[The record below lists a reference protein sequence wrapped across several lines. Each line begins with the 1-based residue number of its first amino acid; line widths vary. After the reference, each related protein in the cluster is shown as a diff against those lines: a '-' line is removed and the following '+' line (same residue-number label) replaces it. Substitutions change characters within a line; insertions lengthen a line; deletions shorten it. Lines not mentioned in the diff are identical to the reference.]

1 MIKKYFLAVLLLFS
15 FTVMFSQSGKAYQ
28 IFNKKGK
35 KQSYKKMI
43 KKLAKA
49 DVVFF
54 GELHNNS
61 IIHWLELQVTKDLLK
76 KRNLV
81 LGAEMIEADNQTPL
95 NKYLQNKIDKKALD
109 TTARLWNNFK
119 TDYKPLVD
127 FAKDK
132 KIKFIATNVPRRNA
146 KIVFRK
152 GFEGLNSLPESE
164 KKWIA
169 PLPVEYDKNLPGYV
183 KMLEMMGGHGGE
195 NLPKAQ
201 AIKDATMA
209 YFIAENLEKEK
220 LFLHYNGSYHS
231 DNFEGIVWYL
241 KRKFPNLKIMTI
253 TTVEQNKVN
262 KLKEENKN
270 IADFIIAV
278 PMDMA
283 KSY

>member
-1 MIKKYFLAVLLLFS
+1 MKKYLLVILFS
-15 FTVMFSQSGKAYQ
+15 LSISVVFAQNGKAYQ

-35 KQSYKKMI
+35 KQSYKKML
-43 KKLAKA
+43 KKLEKA

-54 GELHNNS
+54 GELHNNA
-61 IIHWLELQVTKDLLK
+61 IIHWLELQVTKDLAK

-81 LGAEMIEADNQTPL
+81 LGAEMLEADNQEAL
-95 NKYLQNKIDKKALD
+95 DKYLQSKIDKKALD
-109 TTARLWNNFK
+109 TTARLWPNFK

-127 FAKDK
+127 FAKK
-132 KIKFIATNVPRRNA
+132 NNLKFIATNVPRRNA

-152 GFEGLNSLPESE
+152 GFEGLEKLSETE

-169 PLPVEYDKNLPGYV
+169 PLPISYDKNLPGYV

-209 YFIAENLEKEK
+209 YFIGKNLEKNK

-231 DNFEGIVWYL
+231 NNFEGIVWYL
-241 KRKFPNLKIMTI
+241 KKKNPNLKILTI
-253 TTVEQNKVN
+253 TTVEQNQLK
-262 KLKEENKN
+262 KLEEENKG
-270 IADFIIAV
+270 IADFTIAV
-278 PMDMA
+278 PEDMA

>member
-1 MIKKYFLAVLLLFS
+1 MKKYLLVILFS
-15 FTVMFSQSGKAYQ
+15 LSISVVFAQNGKAYQ

-35 KQSYKKMI
+35 KQSYKKML
-43 KKLAKA
+43 KKLEKA

-54 GELHNNS
+54 GELHNNT
-61 IIHWLELQVTKDLLK
+61 IIHWLELQVTKDLAK

-81 LGAEMIEADNQTPL
+81 LGAEMLEADNQEAL
-95 NKYLQNKIDKKALD
+95 DKYLQNKIDKKALD
-109 TTARLWNNFK
+109 TTARLWPNFK

-127 FAKDK
+127 FAKK
-132 KIKFIATNVPRRNA
+132 NNLKFIATNVPRRNA

-152 GFEGLNSLPESE
+152 GFEGLEKLSETE

-169 PLPVEYDKNLPGYV
+169 PLPIPYDKNLPGYV
-183 KMLEMMGGHGGE
+183 KMLEMMGGHGGD

-209 YFIAENLEKEK
+209 YFIGKNLEKNK

-231 DNFEGIVWYL
+231 NNFEGIVWYL
-241 KRKFPNLKIMTI
+241 KKKNPNLKILTI
-253 TTVEQNKVN
+253 TTVEQNQLK
-262 KLKEENKN
+262 KLEEENKG
-270 IADFIIAV
+270 IADFTIAV
-278 PMDMA
+278 PDDMA

>member
-1 MIKKYFLAVLLLFS
+1 MKNYFLVILFLVSIS
-15 FTVMFSQSGKAYQ
+15 FAFSQDGKAYQ

-35 KQSYKKMI
+35 KQSYKKML
-43 KKLAKA
+43 KKLEDA

-61 IIHWLELQVTKDLLK
+61 IIHWLELQVTKDLAK
-76 KRNLV
+76 KKKLI
-81 LGAEMIEADNQTPL
+81 LGAEMLEADNQDAVT
-95 NKYLQNKIDKKALD
+95 NYLQNKIDKKALD
-109 TTARLWNNFK
+109 STARLWPNFK

-127 FAKDK
+127 FAKK
-132 KIKFIATNVPRRNA
+132 NKLKFIATNVPRRNA
-146 KIVFRK
+146 RIVFRK
-152 GFEGLNSLPESE
+152 GFKGLEKLSKTE

-169 PLPVEYDKNLPGYV
+169 PLPIPYDKNLPGYV
-183 KMLEMMGGHGGE
+183 KMLKMMNGHGGE

-209 YFIAENLEKEK
+209 YFISKNLEKGT

-231 DNFEGIVWYL
+231 NNFEGIIWYL
-241 KRKFPNLKIMTI
+241 KKRNPTLKIKII
-253 TTVEQNKVN
+253 TTVEQQQLK
-262 KLKEENKN
+262 KLKEENKG

-278 PMDMA
+278 PEDMA

>member
-1 MIKKYFLAVLLLFS
+1 MKNYFLVILFLVSIS
-15 FTVMFSQSGKAYQ
+15 FAFSQDGKAYQ
-28 IFNKKGK
+28 IFNKKRK

-43 KKLAKA
+43 KKLEDA

-61 IIHWLELQVTKDLLK
+61 IIHWLELQVTKDLAK
-76 KRNLV
+76 KKKLI
-81 LGAEMIEADNQTPL
+81 LGAEMLEADNQDAVT
-95 NKYLQNKIDKKALD
+95 NYLQNKIDKKALD
-109 TTARLWNNFK
+109 STARLWPNFK

-127 FAKDK
+127 FAKK
-132 KIKFIATNVPRRNA
+132 NKLKFIATNVPRRNA
-146 KIVFRK
+146 RIVFRK
-152 GFEGLNSLPESE
+152 GFKGLEKLSKTE

-169 PLPVEYDKNLPGYV
+169 PLPIPYDKNLPGYV
-183 KMLEMMGGHGGE
+183 KMLKMMNGHGGE

-209 YFIAENLEKEK
+209 YFISKNLEKGT

-231 DNFEGIVWYL
+231 NNFEGIIWYL
-241 KRKFPNLKIMTI
+241 KKRNPTLKIKII
-253 TTVEQNKVN
+253 TTVEQQQLK
-262 KLKEENKN
+262 KLKEENKG

-278 PMDMA
+278 PEDMA

>member
-1 MIKKYFLAVLLLFS
+1 MKNYFLVILFLVSIS
-15 FTVMFSQSGKAYQ
+15 FAFSQDGKAYQ

-35 KQSYKKMI
+35 KQSYKKML
-43 KKLAKA
+43 KKLEDT

-61 IIHWLELQVTKDLLK
+61 IIHWLELQVTKDLAK
-76 KRNLV
+76 KKKLI
-81 LGAEMIEADNQTPL
+81 LGAEMLEADNQDAVTD
-95 NKYLQNKIDKKALD
+95 YLQNKIDKKALD
-109 TTARLWNNFK
+109 STARLWPNFK

-127 FAKDK
+127 FAKK
-132 KIKFIATNVPRRNA
+132 NKLKFIATNVPRRNA
-146 KIVFRK
+146 RIVFRK
-152 GFEGLNSLPESE
+152 GFEGLEKLSKTE

-169 PLPVEYDKNLPGYV
+169 PLPIPYDKNLPGYV
-183 KMLEMMGGHGGE
+183 KMLKMMNGHGGE

-209 YFIAENLEKEK
+209 YFISKNLEKGK

-231 DNFEGIVWYL
+231 NNFEGILWYL
-241 KRKFPNLKIMTI
+241 KKRNPTLKIKTI
-253 TTVEQNKVN
+253 TTVEQKQLK
-262 KLKEENKN
+262 KLKEENKE

-278 PMDMA
+278 PEDMA